1 VSRPIVFLLH
11 AFPLDAR
18 MWSGQ
23 RRALEDAG
31 YDVIAPDLPGP
42 EADIGFGPWAERV
55 LGEVE
60 DDFIPVGISMGGY
73 LTFELWRRARTRI
86 PALVLADTRATA
98 DTPEQ
103 RLARDDTIRLIG
115 EDGFEPFWEGLAP
128 KLFSAGADP
137 EVVARARSQAAEQ
150 EITALVAALMT
161 LRDRDDS
168 TPTLATI
175 DVPTLVMVGEE
186 DALTPPSDAA
196 NLEDGIRLARLVRMP
211 GAGHLT
217 PLEQPEEFNRSLLS
231 FLDEAVPPSP

>member
-1 VSRPIVFLLH
+1 MRRPVVLLLH
-11 AFPLDAR
+11 AFPLDRR
-18 MWSGQ
+18 MWSAQ

-42 EADIGFGPWAERV
+42 EADTGFGPWAERV

-60 DDFIPVGISMGGY
+60 DDFVPVGISMGGY

-103 RLARDDTIRLIG
+103 GLARDDAIRVLG
-115 EDGFEPFWEGLAP
+115 EDGFEPFWDGLAP

-137 EVVARARSQAAEQ
+137 EVVARARAQAAEQ
-150 EITALVAALMT
+150 EITTLVAALMT
-161 LRDRDDS
+161 LRDREDS
-168 TPTLATI
+168 TSTLATI
-175 DVPTLVMVGEE
+175 DVPTLVVVGEE

-196 NLEDGIRLARLVRMP
+196 DLEDGIRLARLVRMP

-217 PLEQPEEFNRSLLS
+217 PLEQPQEFNRALLS
-231 FLDEAVPPSP
+231 FLDEAAPGGP

>member
-1 VSRPIVFLLH
+1 VSRPVVLLLH

-18 MWSGQ
+18 MWEAQ
-23 RRALEDAG
+23 RAALEGAG
-31 YDVIAPDLPGP
+31 YDVVAPDFPGV
-42 EADIGFGPWAERV
+42 EGEVGFGPWAERV

-60 DDFIPVGISMGGY
+60 DDFVPVGISMGGY

-103 RLARDDTIRLIG
+103 RQARDDTIRLLG

-137 EVVARARSQAAEQ
+137 DVVAEGRALASEQ
-150 EITALVAALMT
+150 PITSLVTALMT

-168 TPTLATI
+168 TPTLPTI
-175 DVPTLVMVGEE
+175 DVPVLVVVGEE

-196 NLEDGIRLARLVRMP
+196 ELEDGIRLARLVRMA

-217 PLEQPEEFNRSLLS
+217 PLEQPEEFNEALLS
-231 FLDEAVPPSP
+231 FLDEVAPAAA

>member
-1 VSRPIVFLLH
+1 MSRPIVLLLH

-18 MWSGQ
+18 MWDAQ
-23 RRALEDAG
+23 RRALEGAG
-31 YDVIAPDLPGP
+31 YEVIAPDLPGA
-42 EADIGFGPWAERV
+42 EADIGFGGWADRV

-60 DDFIPVGISMGGY
+60 GDFIPVGISMGGY

-103 RLARDDTIRLIG
+103 RQARDDTICLLG
-115 EDGFEPFWEGLAP
+115 EDGFEPFWNGLAP

-137 EVVARARSQAAEQ
+137 DVVARAHALAVEQ
-150 EITALVAALMT
+150 QITGLVAALMT

-168 TPTLATI
+168 TATLATI
-175 DVPTLVMVGEE
+175 DVPVLVVVGEE

-196 NLEDGIRLARLVRMP
+196 ELEDGVRLARLVRLP

-217 PLEQPEEFNRSLLS
+217 PLEQPDEFNRALLS
-231 FLDEAVPPSP
+231 FLDEVTPAAA

>member
-1 VSRPIVFLLH
+1 VSRPVVLLLH
-11 AFPLDAR
+11 AFPLDGR
-18 MWSGQ
+18 MWVSQ
-23 RRALEDAG
+23 RRALEAAG
-31 YDVIAPDLPGP
+31 HDVVAPDLPGA
-42 EADIGFGPWAERV
+42 EADIGFGSWGESV

-60 DDFIPVGISMGGY
+60 GDFIPVGISMGGY
-73 LTFELWRRARTRI
+73 LAFELWRRARGRI

-103 RLARDDTIRLIG
+103 RQARDDTIRLLG
-115 EDGFEPFWEGLAP
+115 EDGFEPFWDGLAP

-137 EVVARARSQAAEQ
+137 NVVSGARALAAEQ
-150 EITALVAALMT
+150 EITGLVAALTT

-175 DVPTLVMVGEE
+175 DVPVLVVVGEE

-196 NLEDGIRLARLVRMP
+196 ELEDGIRRARLVRIS

-217 PLEQPEEFNRSLLS
+217 PLEEPEEFNRALLS
-231 FLDEAVPPSP
+231 FVAEAAS

>member
-1 VSRPIVFLLH
+1 VSRPVVLLLH

-18 MWSGQ
+18 MWSAQ

-31 YDVIAPDLPGP
+31 YAVIAPDLPGP

-73 LTFELWRRARTRI
+73 LTFELWRRARARI

-103 RLARDDTIRLIG
+103 RLARDDTIRLLG
-115 EDGFEPFWEGLAP
+115 EDGFEPFWDGLAP
-128 KLFSAGADP
+128 KLFSAGADS
-137 EVVARARSQAAEQ
+137 EVVARAQSQAAEQ

-168 TPTLATI
+168 TTTLATI
-175 DVPTLVMVGEE
+175 DVPTLVVVGEE
-186 DALTPPSDAA
+186 DALTPPRDAA
-196 NLEDGIRLARLVRMP
+196 ELEDGIRLARLVQMP

-217 PLEQPEEFNRSLLS
+217 PLEQPEEFNRALLS
-231 FLDEAVPPSP
+231 FLDEVATAVP